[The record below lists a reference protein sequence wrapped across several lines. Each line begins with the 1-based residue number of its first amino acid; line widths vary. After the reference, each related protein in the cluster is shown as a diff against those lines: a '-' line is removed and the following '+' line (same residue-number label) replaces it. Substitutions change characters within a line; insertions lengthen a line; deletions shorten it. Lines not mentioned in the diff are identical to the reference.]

1 MSLYLGKIHYWLYNK
16 IIWAEKAEA
25 EIIRWADAKG
35 MPVTEWAQQSRQAYG
50 EPTGDH
56 ALEDVIDQSNIHG
69 WLQAR
74 IKSAELRQAE
84 LITKILN
91 ENASYKEELIQIFEN
106 QGREAAK
113 EYATQPDTPEGM
125 YNALND
131 FILEGMPCDRAS
143 AVVAN
148 DPDKIIWEITTCLH
162 SPYWEEVQGDVNHF
176 YDLREAWISAFTE
189 TLNEHF
195 KYSKSEDGK
204 HLISRV

>member
-16 IIWAEKAEA
+16 IIWAERAEE
-25 EIIRWADAKG
+25 EIIQWADAKG
-35 MPVTEWAQQSRQAYG
+35 MPVTEWAHQSRQAYG

-74 IKSAELRQAE
+74 IQSAELRQAE

-91 ENASYKEELIQIFEN
+91 ENLSYKEELIKIFEN

-113 EYATQPDTPEGM
+113 EYTMEPDTPEGM

-143 AVVAN
+143 AIVAN
-148 DPDKIIWEITTCLH
+148 DPDKIIWKITTCLH

-189 TLNEHF
+189 TLNAHF